1 MNSSWRRE
9 ILAVFRKELLSELR
23 SRSGLVTSVLFGL
36 CAVITIAFASFN
48 TKLNG
53 DIAAGLLW
61 VTILFASVLA
71 LPRTFLLEEEQ
82 GTGDLLRQFARPH
95 AVFWGKALFNLL
107 LTTAT
112 AAILTSLFLLFT
124 GKPVSIPWLLVLNL
138 LGGCAALTG
147 AVTLCGALVAR
158 ATNRATLAGAVSIP
172 LLMPVL
178 GMGVA
183 GLRVALSTGMFEGP
197 SNRVAEEFLRSGA
210 VWSVGL
216 VGYAVASLALGPWLF
231 AAVWKS

>member
-9 ILAVFRKELLSELR
+9 ILAVLRKELQSELR
-23 SRSGLVTSVLFGL
+23 SRSGLMTSGLFGL
-36 CAVITIAFASFN
+36 CAVVTIAVASFN

-61 VTILFASVLA
+61 VILLFSGVLA
-71 LPRTFLLEEEQ
+71 IPRSFLIEEEQ

-95 AVFWGKALFNLL
+95 AIFWGKSLYNLTLSLATGSILTALFVVFASK
-107 LTTAT
+107 T
-112 AAILTSLFLLFT
+112 
-124 GKPVSIPWLLVLNL
+124 VSAPWLLVVTIV
-138 LGGCAALTG
+138 GGSAALTG

-158 ATNRATLAGAVSIP
+158 AANRAALAGAVSIP

-178 GMGVA
+178 AMGVSA
-183 GLRVALSTGMFEGP
+183 LRVALSSGILDGGDPEF
-197 SNRVAEEFLRSGA
+197 AALFLRDGVRA
-210 VWSVGL
+210 SVGL
-216 VGYAVASLALGPWLF
+216 LCYAIVSLVVGPWIY